1 MSKTFYNV
9 ITLASLAS
17 LLHCAY
23 SAAQH
28 RSYLRLTE
36 QPFVSLPA
44 DVLAQTII
52 SLVALIYGATHVA
65 GAFQHIKSD
74 PNRDRSWDEAAS
86 CMSFITFE
94 HRGKAMSPAHA
105 VVRQRTEEVALVR
118 FLSGLHFPRRLSTK
132 RLNTCKSNNYSNIC
146 SLTTPRIPRFCSAL
160 PYSNQTSTTST
171 SSSSTVSSNSSS
183 SQPDFSHLPG
193 ARQPKTKPTKPARV
207 LEITHKQAQDAFDHC
222 LELVR
227 TRDKDNYQAVLTMPK
242 GNRPELI
249 ALLAFN
255 VELAMVREKIRP
267 QFNADTTG
275 LYRLQF
281 WRDAIKSIYGES
293 TMPVP
298 RQPVA
303 IALCAFAPRASLPL
317 LDSLVVARQQSIG
330 DRPFKTVGDLSA
342 YGKATTG
349 ALVCLQAESLAR
361 ECAVITPPHG
371 VVKAANELGAAYG
384 IMNLVRSSLP
394 LMAQGI
400 VLLPADLLTLH
411 SLTADKVYNKKN
423 RDAVVALVK
432 DLVQVASSHL
442 AASRTVYPSIPRA
455 LCPSLAAPA
464 SVIEYIIRN
473 VKKAKYDLYDPRLQ
487 RRSPFLMWSLLY
499 KHVLGRY

>member
-1 MSKTFYNV
+1 MGRGCELHVFHHFRTSWQSYV
-9 ITLASLAS
+9 ASACS
-17 LLHCAY
+17 SSTAY
-23 SAAQH
+23 
-28 RSYLRLTE
+28 
-36 QPFVSLPA
+36 
-44 DVLAQTII
+44 
-52 SLVALIYGATHVA
+52 
-65 GAFQHIKSD
+65 
-74 PNRDRSWDEAAS
+74 
-86 CMSFITFE
+86 
-94 HRGKAMSPAHA
+94 RG
-105 VVRQRTEEVALVR
+105 
-118 FLSGLHFPRRLSTK
+118 SGTGGLNFPRRLSTK
-132 RLNTCKSNNYSNIC
+132 RVNTCNSNNTFSTC
-146 SLTTPRIPRFCSAL
+146 SLATPQTPRFCSVL
-160 PYSNQTSTTST
+160 PYSNQTSTSST
-171 SSSSTVSSNSSS
+171 SSSSTVSSTSSA

-193 ARQPKTKPTKPARV
+193 ARPPKAKPTKPARV
-207 LEITHKQAQDAFDHC
+207 LEITRKQAQEAFDHC

-227 TRDKDNYQAVLTMPK
+227 TRDKDNYQAILTMPK

-267 QFNADTTG
+267 QRNTDTTG

-281 WRDAIKSIYGES
+281 WRDAINSIYGES

-303 IALCAFAPRASLPL
+303 IALCAFAPRASLSL

-330 DRPFKTVGDLSA
+330 DRPFKTVDDLSA

-361 ECAVITPPHG
+361 ECAVITPPDE

-394 LMAQGI
+394 LMAQGV
-400 VLLPADLLTLH
+400 VLLPADLLALH

-423 RDAVVALVK
+423 PDDVVAVVK

-455 LCPSLAAPA
+455 LCPALAAPA
-464 SVIEYIIRN
+464 SIVEYIIGN
-473 VKKAKYDLYDPRLQ
+473 VKKVKYDLYDPRLQ